1 MIAKDLLTALNDID
15 PKLLEDVEPW
25 GAAPK
30 TIRRHPVWAVA
41 AALALCLGIGTAVV
55 LLTGQLSLVSPEGSM
70 MMAEDSAQTV
80 EVPDL
85 EFAVNETGTSSG
97 TGVLY
102 AEGVTQRDLTLD
114 ELEYLRSQPG
124 LSWMKEYYLLGSGIF
139 GEDGNIIQV
148 TVSGYTPSTVEES
161 PQPFPVGAAP
171 AFLLALGENEL
182 PTDIKDQLFFLEEP
196 NNTVE
201 GVEVK
206 AAQNE
211 YQESYIDPVSGE
223 TTYVDSTLYCTGYT
237 LDGASV
243 GLIAVG
249 DGNTLT
255 TEDAEHLAEV
265 AAGYGVHYGLS
276 LEGIGVEPLGDDTP
290 NVNYGDSYH
299 LIVLGPLGSPA
310 PLEFA
315 PYSSI
320 SLEDYSSPEEFT
332 QVLNSDFLQESMPE
346 LPDEDSTERELTQ
359 EEIRSIWGGQLPW
372 DEGIPVTGWAV
383 YSPEGNLE
391 YVSLSS
397 YQDNQGIGSW
407 FTMRLQPGPLDWETQ
422 RLQELSYDIIQEPN
436 NQVNGQDVYAVT
448 NTLETFREE
457 DTTGRMI
464 PLEHLT
470 AYRASFQKGE
480 SPVAVTVY
488 GYAQRPAGDELTPEE
503 QTADALAQD
512 EAKALVEAVT
522 GRSLYGPLTLEALGG
537 PDASSTSVQAESSA
551 SSQADASP
559 TLTFA
564 ENPGPELSTGW
575 DVPEGSATREMTQ
588 AELDALWGQELRDL
602 QEVPILTGQVAT
614 NGTGEVIRAT
624 VRGYASEEAQSQGLE
639 CFSVHLV
646 PDGPAVSDALDR
658 VSFLEEPNNQVQGV
672 GVYAAALE
680 STRGQELP
688 VTWYSAAFLTAG
700 EAPVGVAVSV
710 AQGEW
715 GCSTKYDAEDLVAR
729 AVGQYIQEGVS
740 LDTLAAGDSGG
751 LELSFTPRPATDNT
765 FSNVWNTFTTLYLEP
780 QNLEVHGAQP
790 DYTLTEEELASL
802 WEDAPPWESFLTEN
816 DTVEAYGYFSDTGQ
830 LIKIF
835 IGGYRDSPEIPGTQ
849 AYQLFSVCLY
859 NSSLSGAWGQDVEAV
874 LALADT
880 TFQGVDIATERTDS
894 TETYEDGSTMDFTC
908 YSAAF
913 QPSGGPT
920 LATVDG
926 FYSPVALTHEEARD
940 FVERATEE
948 ILTHGVDMSGITGSP

>member
-1 MIAKDLLTALNDID
+1 MNAKDLLTALNDID

-237 LDGASV
+237 LDNASV

-249 DGNTLT
+249 DGDTLT

-276 LEGIGVEPLGDDTP
+276 LERIGVEPLGDDTP

-320 SLEDYSSPEEFT
+320 NLEDYSSPEEFT

-457 DTTGRMI
+457 DTTGRVI

-537 PDASSTSVQAESSA
+537 PDVSSTSVQKESSA

-564 ENPGPELSTGW
+564 ENA
-575 DVPEGSATREMTQ
+575 D
-588 AELDALWGQELRDL
+588 
-602 QEVPILTGQVAT
+602 
-614 NGTGEVIRAT
+614 
-624 VRGYASEEAQSQGLE
+624 
-639 CFSVHLV
+639 
-646 PDGPAVSDALDR
+646 
-658 VSFLEEPNNQVQGV
+658 
-672 GVYAAALE
+672 
-680 STRGQELP
+680 
-688 VTWYSAAFLTAG
+688 
-700 EAPVGVAVSV
+700 
-710 AQGEW
+710 
-715 GCSTKYDAEDLVAR
+715 
-729 AVGQYIQEGVS
+729 
-740 LDTLAAGDSGG
+740 
-751 LELSFTPRPATDNT
+751 LELSFTPRPATDKT
-765 FSNVWNTFTTLYLEP
+765 FSNVWNTFSTLYLEP
-780 QNLEVHGAQP
+780 QNLAAHGAQP

-802 WEDAPPWESFLTEN
+802 WEGTPPWESFLTEN
-816 DTVEAYGYFSDTGQ
+816 DTVEAYGYFSDTGE
-830 LIKIF
+830 LIKVY

-859 NSSLSGAWGQDVEAV
+859 NSSLSGEWGQDVEAV

-880 TFQGVDIATERTDS
+880 SFQGVDIATERTDS

>member
-237 LDGASV
+237 LDNASV

-249 DGNTLT
+249 DGDTLT

-332 QVLNSDFLQESMPE
+332 QVLNSDFLQESIPE

-407 FTMRLQPGPLDWETQ
+407 FTMRLQPGPLNWEAL

-448 NTLETFREE
+448 NTFETFREE

-512 EAKALVEAVT
+512 EAQALVETVT
-522 GRSLYGPLTLEALGG
+522 GRSLYGPLTLDALGG
-537 PDASSTSVQAESSA
+537 PDASSTSVQEESSA

-564 ENPGPELSTGW
+564 ENA
-575 DVPEGSATREMTQ
+575 D
-588 AELDALWGQELRDL
+588 
-602 QEVPILTGQVAT
+602 
-614 NGTGEVIRAT
+614 
-624 VRGYASEEAQSQGLE
+624 
-639 CFSVHLV
+639 
-646 PDGPAVSDALDR
+646 
-658 VSFLEEPNNQVQGV
+658 
-672 GVYAAALE
+672 
-680 STRGQELP
+680 
-688 VTWYSAAFLTAG
+688 
-700 EAPVGVAVSV
+700 
-710 AQGEW
+710 
-715 GCSTKYDAEDLVAR
+715 
-729 AVGQYIQEGVS
+729 
-740 LDTLAAGDSGG
+740 

-780 QNLEVHGAQP
+780 QNLAAHGAQP

-802 WEDAPPWESFLTEN
+802 WEGTPPWESFLTEN

-830 LIKIF
+830 LIKVY

-849 AYQLFSVCLY
+849 AYQLFAVCLY

-880 TFQGVDIATERTDS
+880 SFQGVDIATERTDS

-926 FYSPVALTHEEARD
+926 FYSPVALSHEEARD
-940 FVERATEE
+940 FVERTTEE

>member
-1 MIAKDLLTALNDID
+1 MTAKDLLTALNDID

-70 MMAEDSAQTV
+70 MVAEDSAQTV

-237 LDGASV
+237 LDNASV

-249 DGNTLT
+249 DGDTLT

-276 LEGIGVEPLGDDTP
+276 LEGIGVEPLGDDTS

-332 QVLNSDFLQESMPE
+332 QVLNSDFLQESIPE

-522 GRSLYGPLTLEALGG
+522 GRSLYGPLTLDALGG

-551 SSQADASP
+551 SSQAGASP

-564 ENPGPELSTGW
+564 ENA
-575 DVPEGSATREMTQ
+575 D
-588 AELDALWGQELRDL
+588 
-602 QEVPILTGQVAT
+602 
-614 NGTGEVIRAT
+614 
-624 VRGYASEEAQSQGLE
+624 
-639 CFSVHLV
+639 
-646 PDGPAVSDALDR
+646 
-658 VSFLEEPNNQVQGV
+658 
-672 GVYAAALE
+672 
-680 STRGQELP
+680 
-688 VTWYSAAFLTAG
+688 
-700 EAPVGVAVSV
+700 
-710 AQGEW
+710 
-715 GCSTKYDAEDLVAR
+715 
-729 AVGQYIQEGVS
+729 
-740 LDTLAAGDSGG
+740 

-780 QNLEVHGAQP
+780 QNLEAHGAEP

-816 DTVEAYGYFSDTGQ
+816 DTVEAYGYFSDTGE
-830 LIKIF
+830 LIKVY

-849 AYQLFSVCLY
+849 AYQLFAVCLY

-880 TFQGVDIATERTDS
+880 SFQGVDIATERTDS

>member
-1 MIAKDLLTALNDID
+1 MNAKDLLTALNDID

-206 AAQNE
+206 AAQSE

-237 LDGASV
+237 LDNASV

-332 QVLNSDFLQESMPE
+332 QVLNSDFLQESIPE

-512 EAKALVEAVT
+512 EAQALVETVT
-522 GRSLYGPLTLEALGG
+522 GRSLYGPLTLDALGG
-537 PDASSTSVQAESSA
+537 PDASSTSVQEESPP
-551 SSQADASP
+551 SSRADASP

-564 ENPGPELSTGW
+564 ENA
-575 DVPEGSATREMTQ
+575 D
-588 AELDALWGQELRDL
+588 
-602 QEVPILTGQVAT
+602 
-614 NGTGEVIRAT
+614 
-624 VRGYASEEAQSQGLE
+624 
-639 CFSVHLV
+639 
-646 PDGPAVSDALDR
+646 
-658 VSFLEEPNNQVQGV
+658 
-672 GVYAAALE
+672 
-680 STRGQELP
+680 
-688 VTWYSAAFLTAG
+688 
-700 EAPVGVAVSV
+700 
-710 AQGEW
+710 
-715 GCSTKYDAEDLVAR
+715 
-729 AVGQYIQEGVS
+729 
-740 LDTLAAGDSGG
+740 
-751 LELSFTPRPATDNT
+751 LELSFTPRPATDRT

>member
-70 MMAEDSAQTV
+70 MVAEDSAQTV

-206 AAQNE
+206 AAQSE

-237 LDGASV
+237 LDNASV

-332 QVLNSDFLQESMPE
+332 QVLNSDFLQESIPE

-457 DTTGRMI
+457 DTTGRVI

-522 GRSLYGPLTLEALGG
+522 GRSLYGPLTLDALGG
-537 PDASSTSVQAESSA
+537 PDASSTSVQEESSA

-564 ENPGPELSTGW
+564 ENA
-575 DVPEGSATREMTQ
+575 D
-588 AELDALWGQELRDL
+588 
-602 QEVPILTGQVAT
+602 
-614 NGTGEVIRAT
+614 
-624 VRGYASEEAQSQGLE
+624 
-639 CFSVHLV
+639 
-646 PDGPAVSDALDR
+646 
-658 VSFLEEPNNQVQGV
+658 
-672 GVYAAALE
+672 
-680 STRGQELP
+680 
-688 VTWYSAAFLTAG
+688 
-700 EAPVGVAVSV
+700 
-710 AQGEW
+710 
-715 GCSTKYDAEDLVAR
+715 
-729 AVGQYIQEGVS
+729 
-740 LDTLAAGDSGG
+740 

>member
-1 MIAKDLLTALNDID
+1 MTAKDLLTALNDID

-237 LDGASV
+237 LDNASV

-249 DGNTLT
+249 DGDTLT

-276 LEGIGVEPLGDDTP
+276 LERIGVEPLGDDTP

-320 SLEDYSSPEEFT
+320 NLEDYSSPEEFT

-457 DTTGRMI
+457 DTTGRVI

-522 GRSLYGPLTLEALGG
+522 GRSLYGPLTLDALGG
-537 PDASSTSVQAESSA
+537 PDASSTSVQEESSA

-564 ENPGPELSTGW
+564 ENA
-575 DVPEGSATREMTQ
+575 D
-588 AELDALWGQELRDL
+588 
-602 QEVPILTGQVAT
+602 
-614 NGTGEVIRAT
+614 
-624 VRGYASEEAQSQGLE
+624 
-639 CFSVHLV
+639 
-646 PDGPAVSDALDR
+646 
-658 VSFLEEPNNQVQGV
+658 
-672 GVYAAALE
+672 
-680 STRGQELP
+680 
-688 VTWYSAAFLTAG
+688 
-700 EAPVGVAVSV
+700 
-710 AQGEW
+710 
-715 GCSTKYDAEDLVAR
+715 
-729 AVGQYIQEGVS
+729 
-740 LDTLAAGDSGG
+740 

-830 LIKIF
+830 LINIF

-926 FYSPVALTHEEARD
+926 FYSPVALSHEEARD
-940 FVERATEE
+940 FVERTTEE
-948 ILTHGVDMSGITGSP
+948 ILIHGVNMSGITGSP

>member
-1 MIAKDLLTALNDID
+1 
-15 PKLLEDVEPW
+15 
-25 GAAPK
+25 
-30 TIRRHPVWAVA
+30 
-41 AALALCLGIGTAVV
+41 
-55 LLTGQLSLVSPEGSM
+55 
-70 MMAEDSAQTV
+70 
-80 EVPDL
+80 
-85 EFAVNETGTSSG
+85 
-97 TGVLY
+97 
-102 AEGVTQRDLTLD
+102 
-114 ELEYLRSQPG
+114 
-124 LSWMKEYYLLGSGIF
+124 
-139 GEDGNIIQV
+139 
-148 TVSGYTPSTVEES
+148 
-161 PQPFPVGAAP
+161 
-171 AFLLALGENEL
+171 
-182 PTDIKDQLFFLEEP
+182 
-196 NNTVE
+196 
-201 GVEVK
+201 
-206 AAQNE
+206 
-211 YQESYIDPVSGE
+211 
-223 TTYVDSTLYCTGYT
+223 
-237 LDGASV
+237 
-243 GLIAVG
+243 
-249 DGNTLT
+249 
-255 TEDAEHLAEV
+255 
-265 AAGYGVHYGLS
+265 
-276 LEGIGVEPLGDDTP
+276 
-290 NVNYGDSYH
+290 
-299 LIVLGPLGSPA
+299 
-310 PLEFA
+310 
-315 PYSSI
+315 
-320 SLEDYSSPEEFT
+320 
-332 QVLNSDFLQESMPE
+332 MPE

-457 DTTGRMI
+457 DTTGRVI

-522 GRSLYGPLTLEALGG
+522 GRSLYGPLTLDALGG
-537 PDASSTSVQAESSA
+537 PDASSTSVQEESSA

-564 ENPGPELSTGW
+564 ENA
-575 DVPEGSATREMTQ
+575 D
-588 AELDALWGQELRDL
+588 
-602 QEVPILTGQVAT
+602 
-614 NGTGEVIRAT
+614 
-624 VRGYASEEAQSQGLE
+624 
-639 CFSVHLV
+639 
-646 PDGPAVSDALDR
+646 
-658 VSFLEEPNNQVQGV
+658 
-672 GVYAAALE
+672 
-680 STRGQELP
+680 
-688 VTWYSAAFLTAG
+688 
-700 EAPVGVAVSV
+700 
-710 AQGEW
+710 
-715 GCSTKYDAEDLVAR
+715 
-729 AVGQYIQEGVS
+729 
-740 LDTLAAGDSGG
+740 
-751 LELSFTPRPATDNT
+751 LELSFTPRPSTDRT

-780 QNLEVHGAQP
+780 QNLAAHGAEP

-830 LIKIF
+830 LINIF

-849 AYQLFSVCLY
+849 TYQLFSVCLY

-880 TFQGVDIATERTDS
+880 SFQGVDIATERTDS
-894 TETYEDGSTMDFTC
+894 TETYKDGSTMDFTC

-926 FYSPVALTHEEARD
+926 FYSPVALSHEEARD
-940 FVERATEE
+940 FVERTTEE
-948 ILTHGVDMSGITGSP
+948 ILIHGVDMSGITGSP

>member
-1 MIAKDLLTALNDID
+1 MNAKDLLTALNDID

-237 LDGASV
+237 LDNASV

-249 DGNTLT
+249 DGDTLT

-276 LEGIGVEPLGDDTP
+276 LERIGVEPLGDDTP

-320 SLEDYSSPEEFT
+320 NLEDYSSPEEFT

-457 DTTGRMI
+457 DTTGRVI

-522 GRSLYGPLTLEALGG
+522 GRSLYGPLTLDALGG
-537 PDASSTSVQAESSA
+537 PDASSTSVQEESSA

-564 ENPGPELSTGW
+564 ENA
-575 DVPEGSATREMTQ
+575 D
-588 AELDALWGQELRDL
+588 
-602 QEVPILTGQVAT
+602 
-614 NGTGEVIRAT
+614 
-624 VRGYASEEAQSQGLE
+624 
-639 CFSVHLV
+639 
-646 PDGPAVSDALDR
+646 
-658 VSFLEEPNNQVQGV
+658 
-672 GVYAAALE
+672 
-680 STRGQELP
+680 
-688 VTWYSAAFLTAG
+688 
-700 EAPVGVAVSV
+700 
-710 AQGEW
+710 
-715 GCSTKYDAEDLVAR
+715 
-729 AVGQYIQEGVS
+729 
-740 LDTLAAGDSGG
+740 

-780 QNLEVHGAQP
+780 HNLEVHGAQP

-816 DTVEAYGYFSDTGQ
+816 DTIEAYGYFSDTGQ

-920 LATVDG
+920 LATADG